1 MNVLEQLYT
10 DVAQFREY
18 SPYTESN
25 ISFSDLSSSA
35 LSAVKQ
41 VVSMLSKPIYDS
53 LLKNDDEKKDALR
66 CAVANLTLAKQLV
79 FNVLSLRKADVDVYK
94 SEQEQMKRAYRDNYF
109 NSMDTLLQLL
119 DSDEE
124 WKKTDTYQR
133 MNQLQLKTVVEFDRV
148 YPIDNSY
155 LYFFRCIPIQ
165 QEALDDYAGSY
176 YDRLKKDDATTRRKL
191 DRTLAKLV
199 VAISLRRFDILEF
212 PATIRN
218 LFEETTAGRSGK
230 DEQQRMITL
239 ADELFA
245 QALESLS
252 SIDLIL
258 SGEQTTDIV
267 TQTSFNEPTDKI
279 YLMG

>member
-35 LSAVKQ
+35 LSALKQ

-124 WKKTDTYQR
+124 WKKTDTYHR
-133 MNQLQLKTVVEFDRV
+133 MNQLQLKTVAEFDRV

>member
-133 MNQLQLKTVVEFDRV
+133 MNQLQLKTVAEFDRV

-252 SIDLIL
+252 NIDLIL

>member
-41 VVSMLSKPIYDS
+41 VVSMLSKPIYENI
-53 LLKNDDEKKDALR
+53 LETDDEKKDALR

-133 MNQLQLKTVVEFDRV
+133 MNQLQLKTVAEFDRV

>member
-25 ISFSDLSSSA
+25 ICFSDLSSSA

-133 MNQLQLKTVVEFDRV
+133 MNQLQLKTVAEFDRV

>member
-133 MNQLQLKTVVEFDRV
+133 MNQLQLKTVAEFDRV

-199 VAISLRRFDILEF
+199 VAISLRRFDLLEF

>member
-133 MNQLQLKTVVEFDRV
+133 MNQLQLKTVAEFDRV

>member
-1 MNVLEQLYT
+1 MNVLEQLYA

-133 MNQLQLKTVVEFDRV
+133 MNQLQLKTVAEFDRV

-155 LYFFRCIPIQ
+155 LYFFRCIPIR

>member
-133 MNQLQLKTVVEFDRV
+133 MNQLQLKTVAEFDRV

-230 DEQQRMITL
+230 DEQQRIITL

>member
-124 WKKTDTYQR
+124 WEKTDTYQR
-133 MNQLQLKTVVEFDRV
+133 MNQLQLKTVAEFDRV

-212 PATIRN
+212 PAAIRN
-218 LFEETTAGRSGK
+218 LFEDAKVNRYGTQ
-230 DEQQRMITL
+230 EQQRMTAL

>member
-94 SEQEQMKRAYRDNYF
+94 NEQEQMKRAYRDNYF

-133 MNQLQLKTVVEFDRV
+133 MNQLQLKTVAEFDRV

>member
-133 MNQLQLKTVVEFDRV
+133 MNQLQLKTVAEFDRV

-218 LFEETTAGRSGK
+218 LFEDAKVNRYGTQ
-230 DEQQRMITL
+230 EQQRMITL

>member
-53 LLKNDDEKKDALR
+53 LMKNDDEKKDALR

-133 MNQLQLKTVVEFDRV
+133 MNQLQLKTVAEFDRV

-218 LFEETTAGRSGK
+218 LFEDAKVNRYGTQ
-230 DEQQRMITL
+230 EQQRMITL

>member
-94 SEQEQMKRAYRDNYF
+94 SEQEQMKRAYSDNYF

-133 MNQLQLKTVVEFDRV
+133 MNQLQLKTVAEFDRV

>member
-133 MNQLQLKTVVEFDRV
+133 MNQLQLKTVAEFDRV
-148 YPIDNSY
+148 YPIENSY

>member
-133 MNQLQLKTVVEFDRV
+133 MNKLQLKTVAEFDRV

-218 LFEETTAGRSGK
+218 LFEDAKVNRYGTQ
-230 DEQQRMITL
+230 EQQRMITL

>member
-1 MNVLEQLYT
+1 M
-10 DVAQFREY
+10 
-18 SPYTESN
+18 
-25 ISFSDLSSSA
+25 
-35 LSAVKQ
+35 
-41 VVSMLSKPIYDS
+41 
-53 LLKNDDEKKDALR
+53 
-66 CAVANLTLAKQLV
+66 
-79 FNVLSLRKADVDVYK
+79 
-94 SEQEQMKRAYRDNYF
+94 
-109 NSMDTLLQLL
+109 
-119 DSDEE
+119 
-124 WKKTDTYQR
+124 
-133 MNQLQLKTVVEFDRV
+133 
-148 YPIDNSY
+148 
-155 LYFFRCIPIQ
+155 
-165 QEALDDYAGSY
+165 
-176 YDRLKKDDATTRRKL
+176 
-191 DRTLAKLV
+191 
-199 VAISLRRFDILEF
+199 AISLRRFDILEF

>member
-133 MNQLQLKTVVEFDRV
+133 MNQLQLKTVAEFDRV

-218 LFEETTAGRSGK
+218 LFEDAKVNRYGTQ
-230 DEQQRMITL
+230 EQQRMTAL

>member
-25 ISFSDLSSSA
+25 ISFPDLSSSA

-133 MNQLQLKTVVEFDRV
+133 MNQLQLKTVAEFDRV

>member
-133 MNQLQLKTVVEFDRV
+133 MNQLQLKTVAEFDRV

-176 YDRLKKDDATTRRKL
+176 YDRLKKDDANTRRKL

>member
-53 LLKNDDEKKDALR
+53 LMKNDDEKKDALR

-133 MNQLQLKTVVEFDRV
+133 MSQL
-148 YPIDNSY
+148 
-155 LYFFRCIPIQ
+155 
-165 QEALDDYAGSY
+165 
-176 YDRLKKDDATTRRKL
+176 RL
-191 DRTLAKLV
+191 
-199 VAISLRRFDILEF
+199 
-212 PATIRN
+212 
-218 LFEETTAGRSGK
+218 
-230 DEQQRMITL
+230 
-239 ADELFA
+239 
-245 QALESLS
+245 
-252 SIDLIL
+252 
-258 SGEQTTDIV
+258 
-267 TQTSFNEPTDKI
+267 
-279 YLMG
+279 

>member
-1 MNVLEQLYT
+1 
-10 DVAQFREY
+10 
-18 SPYTESN
+18 
-25 ISFSDLSSSA
+25 
-35 LSAVKQ
+35 
-41 VVSMLSKPIYDS
+41 MLSKPIYDS

-133 MNQLQLKTVVEFDRV
+133 LNQLQLKTVAEFDRV

>member
-124 WKKTDTYQR
+124 WNKTDTYQR
-133 MNQLQLKTVVEFDRV
+133 MNQLQLKTVAEFDRV

>member
-133 MNQLQLKTVVEFDRV
+133 MNQLQLKTVAEFDRV

-218 LFEETTAGRSGK
+218 LFEETTSGRSGK

>member
-66 CAVANLTLAKQLV
+66 CAVANLTLEKQLV

-133 MNQLQLKTVVEFDRV
+133 MNQLQLKTVAEFDRV

-176 YDRLKKDDATTRRKL
+176 YDRLKKDDAATRRKL

>member
-53 LLKNDDEKKDALR
+53 LMKNDDEKKDALR

-133 MNQLQLKTVVEFDRV
+133 MSQLRLKTVAEFDRV

-165 QEALDDYAGSY
+165 QEAIDDYAGSY
-176 YDRLKKDDATTRRKL
+176 YDRLKEDDATTRRKL

-218 LFEETTAGRSGK
+218 LFEDAKVNRYGTQ
-230 DEQQRMITL
+230 EQQRMLAL

>member
-133 MNQLQLKTVVEFDRV
+133 MNQLQLKTVAEFDRV

-252 SIDLIL
+252 SINLIL

>member
-109 NSMDTLLQLL
+109 NAMDTLLQLL

-133 MNQLQLKTVVEFDRV
+133 MSQLRLKTVAEFDHV

-230 DEQQRMITL
+230 DEQQRMIAL

>member
-10 DVAQFREY
+10 DVAQLREY

-133 MNQLQLKTVVEFDRV
+133 MNQLQLKTVAEFDRV

>member
-133 MNQLQLKTVVEFDRV
+133 MNQLQLKTVAEFDRV

-176 YDRLKKDDATTRRKL
+176 YDRLKKDDTTTRRKL

>member
-133 MNQLQLKTVVEFDRV
+133 MNQLQLKTVAEFDRV

-212 PATIRN
+212 PTTIRN

>member
-252 SIDLIL
+252 SINLIL

>member
-133 MNQLQLKTVVEFDRV
+133 MNQLQLKTVAEFDRV

-176 YDRLKKDDATTRRKL
+176 YDRLKKDDATTHRKL

>member
-10 DVAQFREY
+10 DVAQFRKY

-133 MNQLQLKTVVEFDRV
+133 MNQLQLKTVAEFDRV

-176 YDRLKKDDATTRRKL
+176 YDRLKKDDATTRR
-191 DRTLAKLV
+191 
-199 VAISLRRFDILEF
+199 
-212 PATIRN
+212 N
-218 LFEETTAGRSGK
+218 LTAHW
-230 DEQQRMITL
+230 L
-239 ADELFA
+239 
-245 QALESLS
+245 
-252 SIDLIL
+252 
-258 SGEQTTDIV
+258 
-267 TQTSFNEPTDKI
+267 NW
-279 YLMG
+279 

>member
-133 MNQLQLKTVVEFDRV
+133 MNQLQLKTVAEFDRV

-267 TQTSFNEPTDKI
+267 TQTSFNKPTDKI

>member
-133 MNQLQLKTVVEFDRV
+133 MNQLQLKTVAEFDRV

-165 QEALDDYAGSY
+165 QEALDDYAGIY